1 MGCFGAIAWWSLNAL
16 AIGDLESRNGCSPPG
31 WKNSWSMADSLY
43 MYCYEPCPIN
53 WLANNTQ
60 YGTFGGVVGYVCT
73 LVQHNQI
80 ADGGEKTVTLKN
92 KHKT

>member
-1 MGCFGAIAWWSLNAL
+1 MGCFGAIAWWYAL

-60 YGTFGGVVGYVCT
+60 YGTFGGVVGYVCA
-73 LVQHNQI
+73 LVPQP
-80 ADGGEKTVTLKN
+80 DRGRRGEKCNPKKET
-92 KHKT
+92 